1 MCTMRAFT
9 FDFLNK
15 MSNESES
22 LAYITISTTVVL
34 QQQQQDFDKGCNF
47 FIFWP
52 AFFHLVDES
61 RLSVTQHLGR

>member
-1 MCTMRAFT
+1 
-9 FDFLNK
+9 

-61 RLSVTQHLGR
+61 RLSVTQYLGR